1 MGRPPKTPWQRVF
14 ADLDK
19 GDSKIDVCA
28 RYGLSRSTL
37 YRKLRTRRDKP
48 APDTPSDTQR
58 HTGSDDR
65 PAGKPVLSVVEGGS
79 QAHPPPPAAES
90 REERRERRAKENA
103 AEKRRHSDQQR
114 ARAARSA
121 GFNRELLQTSI
132 QAANIQLLRAI
143 KTGKT
148 RDARDL
154 TYTITTL
161 SEKLGAIL
169 STESQFT
176 AGEDTGPDLDS
187 PEGRQQIAD
196 RLSDDPA
203 LLSLCD
209 VDTLEAALAMARR
222 KQA

>member
-19 GDSKIDVCA
+19 GDSKTDVCA

-79 QAHPPPPAAES
+79 QAHTPPHAAES
-90 REERRERRAKENA
+90 RQERRERRARENA
-103 AEKRRHSDQQR
+103 AEKRRQSDQRR
-114 ARAARSA
+114 AQGALAAGLS
-121 GFNRELLQTSI
+121 REILQSTI
-132 QAANIQLLRAI
+132 QAANIQLFRAI
-143 KTGKT
+143 KAGNT

-154 TYTITTL
+154 TYTITTM

-169 STESQFT
+169 ATQDHFK
-176 AGEDTGPDLDS
+176 ADLNGEGSGDRS
-187 PEGRQQIAD
+187 D
-196 RLSDDPA
+196 RLA
-203 LLSLCD
+203 RLKTAARQLGLSKP
-209 VDTLEAALAMARR
+209 TG
-222 KQA
+222 KKK